1 MNSKFFEVNNVLS
14 SASHIATVKSI
25 QNGAVSSRDW
35 QPLHTNQ
42 TWAMSEGKLPNIIMN
57 NYTLNGLIIKYIT
70 DIYGHATRIGKVSF
84 KMKKPICPEDVL
96 EFQGLVIHKQKIDDS
111 RSLLQVDVRV
121 QVDKKISA
129 SAKVILAVNES
140 GEPLATPWK
149 LSPSEWSACL
159 KLCQN

>member
-1 MNSKFFEVNNVLS
+1 MKSEFFEVNNVLS
-14 SASHIATVKSI
+14 SATHTATVKSI

-70 DIYGHATRIGKVSF
+70 DIFGHAARIGKVSF
-84 KMKKPICPEDVL
+84 KIKKPICPEDVL
-96 EFQGLVIHKQKIDDS
+96 EFQGLVIHKQKIDDV
-111 RSLLQVDVRV
+111 RSLFQIDVKV

-129 SAKVILAVNES
+129 SAKVTLAVNES
-140 GEPLATPWK
+140 GEPAASPWK
-149 LSPSEWSACL
+149 LSSSEWSACL
-159 KLCQN
+159 KLCPN

>member
-1 MNSKFFEVNNVLS
+1 MKSEFFEVNNVLS
-14 SASHIATVKSI
+14 SVTHTATVKSI

-70 DIYGHATRIGKVSF
+70 DIFGHAARIGKVSF
-84 KMKKPICPEDVL
+84 KIKKPICPEDVL
-96 EFQGLVIHKQKIDDS
+96 EFQGLVIHKQKIDDV
-111 RSLLQVDVRV
+111 RSLFQIDVKV

-129 SAKVILAVNES
+129 SAKVTLAVNES
-140 GEPLATPWK
+140 GEPAASPWK
-149 LSPSEWSACL
+149 LSSSEWSACL

>member
-1 MNSKFFEVNNVLS
+1 MKSEFFEVNNVLS
-14 SASHIATVKSI
+14 SATHTATVKSI

-70 DIYGHATRIGKVSF
+70 DIFGHAARIGKVSF
-84 KMKKPICPEDVL
+84 KIKKPICPEDVL
-96 EFQGLVIHKQKIDDS
+96 EFQGLVIHKQKIDDA
-111 RSLLQVDVRV
+111 RSLFQIDVKV

-129 SAKVILAVNES
+129 SAKVTLAVNES
-140 GEPLATPWK
+140 GEPAASPWK
-149 LSPSEWSACL
+149 LSSSEWSACL